1 MVLKLCVV
9 LKSLQKVS
17 NKNIQKPVWKNLSFF
32 KIWRKN
38 GNYFSAS
45 KISEAFLLNKPTH

>member
-1 MVLKLCVV
+1 MVLKLCVI

-17 NKNIQKPVWKNLSFF
+17 NNIQKPVWKNLFYF

-45 KISEAFLLNKPTH
+45 KISEAFFLNKLTH